1 VALLAALRER
11 LESVELARRLARA
24 ESDRGELVAAAIS
37 LVVCARELLIDT
49 DEVGAGRLRTA
60 LDKLATNAAVAAD
73 DEDEGPAR
81 RLARAIDRHKVELL
95 EAADKGRRYLRDR
108 EGELLDIIRTLGAG
122 LSAMGQDGDGHAAEL
137 DATSGRLERLARLE
151 DMRTLRA
158 ELGREVSKL
167 RQITVDKRE
176 RDRSRVAALER
187 EIEVLRGDVDEARK
201 RAATDALTGAANR
214 AAFDE
219 ELGRLVG
226 RARTSGAPFTLLFVD
241 VDHFKSIND
250 RFGHQVGDRV
260 LRGLAEVL
268 GTAVRKD
275 DMVAR
280 YGGEEFAVLL
290 PGAKAKVGGAH
301 RRAPAQGRGGPAL
314 DRRRRR
320 GRELHGQRRRG
331 RVPGRRRRD
340 LAGGARRRG
349 PVPGQAGRP
358 QPHLRRLRRG
368 AAPTIPSGGGRS
380 PSSATRA
387 DRHRAAQYSGR
398 PCEATLSGASR
409 APKARTAARGRP
421 SSFAGSWS

>member
-11 LESVELARRLARA
+11 FESAELARRLARA

-49 DEVGAGRLRTA
+49 DEVGASRLRTS
-60 LDKLATNAAVAAD
+60 LDKIATTSAVAAG

-81 RLARAIDRHKVELL
+81 RLARAIDRHKVDLL

-122 LSAMGQDGDGHAAEL
+122 LSAMGQEGDGHAAEL

-151 DMRTLRA
+151 DVRTLRA
-158 ELGREVSKL
+158 ELGREVTKL

-219 ELGRLVG
+219 ELGRLIG

-250 RFGHQVGDRV
+250 RFGHLVGDRV

-268 GTAVRKD
+268 GAAVRKD

-290 PGAKAKVGGAH
+290 PGAKARVGVRTAE
-301 RRAPAQGRGGPAL
+301 RLRKDVA
-314 DRRRRR
+314 
-320 GRELHGQRRRG
+320 
-331 RVPGRRRRD
+331 GRRWTAD
-340 LAGGARRRG
+340 NAEVVSFTVSVGVAAF
-349 PVPGQAGRP
+349 QA
-358 QPHLRRLRRG
+358 
-368 AAPTIPSGGGRS
+368 
-380 PSSATRA
+380 
-387 DRHRAAQYSGR
+387 DDD
-398 PCEATLSGASR
+398 EATLVGR
-409 APKARTAARGRP
+409 ADAALYQAKQRGRNRTC
-421 SSFAGSWS
+421 GG